1 MKRIL
6 VIFLLFFAQVPVFAQ
21 KSKADSLE
29 RLLAVEKIDTNKV
42 NLMWKIANVSSI
54 YDPENALLLANKS
67 LALAKSIKYK
77 EGQSRALG
85 ILANTFVNIGNY
97 TRALQFN
104 LQRLQFEEKNINP
117 LNLAS
122 VLMNIGVVY
131 VYQEEYR
138 KALQYYY
145 KSDSV
150 IQVNNI
156 QEYKFHIALS
166 LGDLYDRLN
175 IPDSAFGYFTKS
187 INMAYGLNNGYFIGA
202 SMTGMGHTFLKQ
214 GKDSL
219 SLVNYKSAI
228 NYLQV
233 ADDDDLLCEATL
245 GLAKLYKK
253 LNQID
258 SSVYYANTSLSIAE
272 KGGFLPRH
280 LDAAKFLTG
289 LYKDTKN
296 IDSAFYYLNYVK
308 ILNDTINS
316 KSNIR
321 ESQILSSNEQLRQM
335 EIEENKRL
343 ARKERFQ
350 QLQLLFIG
358 IFIPGFF
365 LITLILSRIRIHIRA
380 IKILGILSLLLL
392 FEYLTLL
399 LHPFVAEL
407 TNHTP
412 IYEMFIFVSIAAI
425 LIPGH
430 HRIEHWLIHKLTR
443 DQPDYSKNNINLKKI
458 RLKKEQ

>member
-1 MKRIL
+1 M
-6 VIFLLFFAQVPVFAQ
+6 IFLLFFLQVPVFAQ
-21 KSKADSLE
+21 KSKADSLN
-29 RLLAVEKIDTNKV
+29 RLLAVERIDTNKV

-54 YDPENALLLANKS
+54 YDPENALLLANEA
-67 LALAKSIKYK
+67 LALAKRIKYE

-104 LQRLQFEEKNINP
+104 LQRLQIEEKNNDP
-117 LNLAS
+117 VNLAS

-131 VYQEEYR
+131 VFQEEYR

-150 IQVNNI
+150 IQNNNI
-156 QEYKFHIALS
+156 QQYKFHITLS

-175 IPDSAFGYFTKS
+175 IPDSAYGYFTKS
-187 INMAYGLNNGYFIGA
+187 INMAHDLNNGYFIGA
-202 SMTGMGHTFLKQ
+202 SMTGMGHTFMKQ

-228 NYLQV
+228 NYLRM

-253 LNQID
+253 IHNID
-258 SSVYYANTSLSIAE
+258 SAVFYANTSLSIAQ
-272 KGGFLPRH
+272 KSGFLPRH
-280 LDAAKFLTG
+280 LDAANFLTG

-296 IDSAFYYLNYVK
+296 VDSAFYYLNYVK
-308 ILNDTINS
+308 VLNDTINS

-321 ESQILSSNEQLRQM
+321 ESQILSSNEQLRQQ
-335 EIEENKRL
+335 EIEESKRI
-343 ARKERFQ
+343 AQRERVQ

-365 LITLILSRIRIHIRA
+365 LITLILSRIKIHIRA

-399 LHPFVAEL
+399 LHPYVAEL
-407 TNHTP
+407 THHTP
-412 IYEMFIFVSIAAI
+412 VYEMFIFVTIAAI
-425 LIPGH
+425 LIPSH

-443 DQPDYSKNNINLKKI
+443 DQPDYSRNNINLKKI
-458 RLKKEQ
+458 RLKKRE